1 MVYIKITKRKDTVNY
16 IKELFS
22 SNSEK
27 EPMFNGYRP

>member
-1 MVYIKITKRKDTVNY
+1 MVYYQNHKAKDTVNY